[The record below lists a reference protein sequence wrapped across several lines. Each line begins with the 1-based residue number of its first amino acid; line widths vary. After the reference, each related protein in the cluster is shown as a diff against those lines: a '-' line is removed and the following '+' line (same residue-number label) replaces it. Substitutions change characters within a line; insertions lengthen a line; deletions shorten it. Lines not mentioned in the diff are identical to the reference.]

1 VTFSLNSFGVTFSL
15 TYDRAQG
22 RLLTYHMEGALNNR
36 LQTGKQAPW
45 RRGLSKLAMMPHGK
59 PSLTVFISRL
69 SY

>member
-1 VTFSLNSFGVTFSL
+1 
-15 TYDRAQG
+15 
-22 RLLTYHMEGALNNR
+22 MEGALNNR